1 MGPILL
7 EIHLT
12 NELSLEQ
19 ECTCSSTGKMLLS
32 EKEEQNCIWNLGALQ
47 ETKWR
52 GGESMGFGFKEAEF
66 ASQLCSLR
74 AE

>member
-1 MGPILL
+1 
-7 EIHLT
+7 
-12 NELSLEQ
+12 
-19 ECTCSSTGKMLLS
+19 MLLS